1 MQHSFLI
8 EIVQKLG
15 VNNRKEVLAFL
26 QSPYFN
32 RDTHA
37 REVVT
42 LYETLVAAA
51 PEFDAAALDKETIYQ
66 NIFPGKTFV
75 PGKLDKLMSELKKL
89 LRLFVI
95 TQQALSA
102 ENEVNQQLAWV
113 AWLRKQ
119 NLKDRYHL
127 AFNKL
132 KNRKA
137 VESLDEY
144 RIRLEIAREAYEWES
159 AHNHWQGDL
168 HIPQLTERLNLFHL
182 AFRLDLHNRFL
193 LQQKAAN
200 VHKANEFAINEA
212 DYIKESPFLG
222 ILKHM
227 NILLQKETPAT
238 ADFIAFTE
246 LLNRN
251 KAQIPADVTRLYSA
265 YLRNICTLLI
275 NAGNLEYYPILNQIY
290 KDSLAEGNLIY
301 MGRIEAN
308 AYLNIVGIAICAGE
322 LKWAEQFTEMY
333 KDFLYDPQPFY
344 YQFNKARCLF
354 AAHRYEAVLDYLGGE
369 HALEAYSNYYQIVI
383 RLLEL
388 KTYYELKH
396 ELLSYKIDAY
406 RKFIERT
413 APKSISENYR
423 TMTLNFIYILNQLM
437 QSPQKSAA
445 RADKILKRIQE
456 KQFLAERQWLMEKAN
471 ELR

>member
-15 VNNRKEVLAFL
+15 VNSRNEVLAFL

-51 PEFDAAALDKETIYQ
+51 PDYDGAALDKEKMYQ
-66 NIFPGKTFV
+66 TIFPGKAFV
-75 PGKLDKLMSELKKL
+75 PGKMDKLMTELKKM

-102 ENEVNQQLAWV
+102 DNEVNQQLAWV

-159 AHNHWQGDL
+159 THNHLQGDL
-168 HIPQLTERLNLFHL
+168 HIPQLTEQLNLYHL

-193 LQQKAAN
+193 LQQKVAN
-200 VHKANEFAINEA
+200 VQKTNEFDRNEA
-212 DYIKESPFLG
+212 DYIRESPFLG
-222 ILKHM
+222 MLKQM
-227 NILLQKETPAT
+227 NNLLQKDTPGS
-238 ADFIAFTE
+238 ADFLLFTE
-246 LLNRN
+246 FLEHN
-251 KAQIPADVTRLYSA
+251 KTHIPADVIRLYSA

-275 NAGNLEYYPILNQIY
+275 NAGHLEYYPILHQIY

-308 AYLNIVGIAICAGE
+308 AYLNIVAIAIGAGE
-322 LKWAEQFTEMY
+322 PDWAKEFTENY
-333 KDFLYDPQPFY
+333 KNLIHDPHPFY
-344 YQFNKARCLF
+344 YEFNTARCLF
-354 AAHRYEAVLDYLGGE
+354 ATKQYEEVLLILQKE
-369 HALEAYSNYYQIVI
+369 TILSSASNFYQLLVRI
-383 RLLEL
+383 LEL
-388 KTYYELKH
+388 KAYYELDS
-396 ELLSYKIDAY
+396 ELLPFKMDAC

-413 APKSISENYR
+413 TPKAIPKRLNA
-423 TMTLNFIYILNQLM
+423 MNLNFIYILNQLV
-437 QSPQKSAA
+437 QSPRKSPD
-445 RADKILKRIQE
+445 RAEKILKR
-456 KQFLAERQWLMEKAN
+456 
-471 ELR
+471 